1 MLVDCNPLTALLR
14 FVVDLYKLFLHFIL
28 EMLDSK
34 ILTDT
39 SRRRGGALKM
49 QVLHFQVFNLYW
61 SPIFGFCVFSPA
73 ASRGPSAIAE
83 LLVLML
89 LLRYASLK

>member
-1 MLVDCNPLTALLR
+1 MQDQ
-14 FVVDLYKLFLHFIL
+14 
-28 EMLDSK
+28 
-34 ILTDT
+34 
-39 SRRRGGALKM
+39 KM